1 MSKEMKR
8 TRDAFTFS
16 LGGMSIMSPFFAVP
30 VIADDRFNRMLE
42 ERRSQARQNGEPG
55 SVAEV
60 PQLAEC

>member
-42 ERRSQARQNGEPG
+42 ERRSQARRDSGPG
-55 SVAEV
+55 SVGEV
-60 PQLAEC
+60 PHPAGC